1 MLTRRTRPKPMDLL
15 KERRNM
21 NEEDQTTSL
30 TNRLVGRK
38 KREQRNA
45 RPKRKKQRNTA

>member
-1 MLTRRTRPKPMDLL
+1 MLTWRTRPKPMDSL
-15 KERRNM
+15 KERNV

-45 RPKRKKQRNTA
+45 RPRRKKQRNTA